1 MTINSVSSIT
11 NGMGAVQSAKMNG
24 ESAKFSELLNSL
36 QSKNNSTLS
45 SSQINSDGRL
55 NGDYTTTFAEHLDL
69 LD

>member
-11 NGMGAVQSAKMNG
+11 NGMGAIQSAKMNG

-45 SSQINSDGRL
+45 SL
-55 NGDYTTTFAEHLDL
+55 N
-69 LD
+69 